1 MVADGRCGARD
12 ISRTRGVLSLPLA
25 VMGHIHVFDGAV
37 DGRWARMLVGREIWY
52 GARGLKKV
60 SFLMESA
67 GRAAVSLSGRV
78 ITIQSARAAA
88 RALDGYN
95 TPPDTISICPHIAK
109 K

>member
-25 VMGHIHVFDGAV
+25 VMGHIYVFDGAV

-60 SFLMESA
+60 SFFMESA

-78 ITIQSARAAA
+78 ITIQSGGGGAA
-88 RALDGYN
+88 RRAPRLL
-95 TPPDTISICPHIAK
+95 I
-109 K
+109 

>member
-12 ISRTRGVLSLPLA
+12 ISRTRGVLSLPFA

-78 ITIQSARAAA
+78 IVSVRLWCTYTVAPCK
-88 RALDGYN
+88 
-95 TPPDTISICPHIAK
+95 PPSTDF
-109 K
+109 

>member
-1 MVADGRCGARD
+1 
-12 ISRTRGVLSLPLA
+12 
-25 VMGHIHVFDGAV
+25 MGHIHVFDGAV

-78 ITIQSARAAA
+78 ITVQSAAAA
-88 RALDGYN
+88 YHHRN
-95 TPPDTISICPHIAK
+95 QFQISFSRRITATVLGSSIIS
-109 K
+109 

>member
-25 VMGHIHVFDGAV
+25 VVGHIHVFDGAV

-78 ITIQSARAAA
+78 ITIQSGAAA
-88 RALDGYN
+88 APQVHRARRRAR
-95 TPPDTISICPHIAK
+95 PR
-109 K
+109 

>member
-25 VMGHIHVFDGAV
+25 VMRHIHVFDGAV

-67 GRAAVSLSGRV
+67 GRAAVSLQYRDAITVQSGRAGGRRLV
-78 ITIQSARAAA
+78 AGGGGA
-88 RALDGYN
+88 
-95 TPPDTISICPHIAK
+95 
-109 K
+109 

>member
-1 MVADGRCGARD
+1 M
-12 ISRTRGVLSLPLA
+12 SLPLA

-78 ITIQSARAAA
+78 ITVQSAALRAAA
-88 RALDGYN
+88 ESGV
-95 TPPDTISICPHIAK
+95 C
-109 K
+109 